1 MITYIDQNLT
11 SLILAIYE
19 LKSIKNLKV
28 LNYMYHNNLKEIE
41 IVLIGHY

>member
-19 LKSIKNLKV
+19 LKSIKNLTV
-28 LNYMYHNNLKEIE
+28 LNYMYRKDLQEIE